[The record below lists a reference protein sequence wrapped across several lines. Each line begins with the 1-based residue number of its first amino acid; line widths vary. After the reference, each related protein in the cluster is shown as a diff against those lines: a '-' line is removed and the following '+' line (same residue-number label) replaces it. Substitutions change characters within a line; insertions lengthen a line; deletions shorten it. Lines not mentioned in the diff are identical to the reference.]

1 MDGPGSSGNAG
12 TGSHLA
18 GADFSDEPG
27 DVLWRWST
35 PRRTESGLLLYGTSP
50 QDSAVQKTALWC
62 TQPSLWRR
70 KICPVRITEKKGR
83 SGSPHQ
89 RTARGRDFTPA
100 KSESDSRR
108 GRTSGAAE
116 RQRDVTDIDA
126 AETPGEGLPSRLA
139 PESGCHEV
147 TGLRWRACAAS
158 AGVRGYARHKDTAE

>member
-1 MDGPGSSGNAG
+1 M
-12 TGSHLA
+12 
-18 GADFSDEPG
+18 
-27 DVLWRWST
+27 
-35 PRRTESGLLLYGTSP
+35 YGTSP

-89 RTARGRDFTPA
+89 RTGAVAGLCIA

-116 RQRDVTDIDA
+116 RQRDVADIEA
-126 AETPGEGLPSRLA
+126 AETPGEGTAGAPAQGHRRMARLA
-139 PESGCHEV
+139 SPHQRTGAVAGLCHGKVGKRLERRRGSGIRPVSIV

-158 AGVRGYARHKDTAE
+158 AGGPGICPAQGHRRMA